1 MKKKVLT
8 LMVIAV
14 LGFSSCKKDELVT
27 PAKPSPEKIADK
39 SVVGTWDQLN
49 ALEIQFELLQPNS
62 INCNT

>member
-27 PAKPSPEKIADK
+27 PSKLSTEKVADK
-39 SVVGTWDQLN
+39 NDVGTWD
-49 ALEIQFELLQPNS
+49 
-62 INCNT
+62 

>member
-8 LMVIAV
+8 LIVIAV

-39 SVVGTWDQLN
+39 SVVGTWD
-49 ALEIQFELLQPNS
+49 
-62 INCNT
+62 